1 MQPLPRTGGLKPA
14 TSDISTAKAFCI
26 SKTGVSLIHH
36 VAPTSF
42 LILLCSQRYHHP
54 WRRKHCGFE
63 LLKFLMLYPILNT
76 HISKDSV
83 SVENALYSDPRVLEA
98 AAVGVPDEH
107 LGELVATLV
116 TLRPEYA
123 GQVTESM
130 LLEQCRGRYVASR
143 PRSP

>member
-1 MQPLPRTGGLKPA
+1 M
-14 TSDISTAKAFCI
+14 
-26 SKTGVSLIHH
+26 
-36 VAPTSF
+36 
-42 LILLCSQRYHHP
+42 
-54 WRRKHCGFE
+54 
-63 LLKFLMLYPILNT
+63 
-76 HISKDSV
+76 

-123 GQVTESM
+123 GQVTETM
-130 LLEQCRGRYVASR
+130 LLEQCRGRYVPSS